1 MHQLAIDAAFARTN
15 AMSTPVPDQK
25 APDTSGATPV
35 MTQFLEIKAANVDNL
50 LFFRMGDFYELFFD
64 DAVIASRVLGIALTK
79 RGKHKGQDIPM
90 AGVPVHAAQDY
101 LQRLIKAGHKVA
113 VCEQIESPAEAKKR
127 GSKSVVK
134 RDVVRLVTPGT
145 LTEDAL
151 LPPRSSNW
159 LVALAPDASGQAVGL
174 TWLDLSTGAFHVAQA
189 GHEKIEAELARL
201 APAETL
207 YPDTLDP
214 DGPLMDA
221 LLRLGGT
228 LSPQDAALFHG
239 GQAGE
244 KVAAAF
250 DVASTDSFGELSRE
264 ELRAASALIGYVER
278 TQKQAFASLQPPVR
292 ERTGGT
298 MAIDEAT
305 RASLDLIR
313 ARTGENAVT
322 LLAAIDRCVSAAGTR
337 RLAQQISAP
346 LMDLQAIAARHDA
359 TALFVDQPA
368 LRRDIRVALTGAPD
382 LARALSRVMLDR
394 AGPRDL
400 AAMGSA
406 LDQAGRV
413 SGLLEGNDLPPLVHQ
428 ARVALAARP
437 EQLVRRLMDEL
448 SESPPLLARDGGFVS
463 SGVDADLDAARALR
477 DDARKVIAG
486 LQTTYAAETA
496 TKNLKIKH
504 NGVLGYFIEVPT
516 AQAGSL
522 QDDADT
528 FFHRQSMANAMRFST
543 RELAELEAKIASAGS
558 RALALEMA
566 RFEELCSSV
575 KNARHTIQA
584 VAEALSVLDVA
595 AGNAETAVRDDHT
608 RPVMREDVTFIVEN
622 GRHPVVEKAMRADGK
637 AQFVAN
643 PCVLGLDGDQTGAVH
658 LVTGPNMGG
667 KSTFLRQ
674 NALIAILAQAGCYV
688 PASSATIGLVDALYS
703 RVGAADDL
711 ARGRSTFMVEMV
723 ETAAILHQAG
733 PKSLVIL
740 DEIGRGTATYDGLS
754 IAWACV
760 EHLHDVCRSRALFAT
775 HYHELT
781 VLSQRLD
788 RVENRTLKVKEWDGD
803 VIFLHEIMPGAA
815 DRSYGLQV
823 AKLAGLPEPV
833 VGRARAVLDHLEKR
847 QDARQDHDRRRDR
860 KGAPAGDDSG
870 NGLFEGLPLF
880 SASKPVS
887 APSQPSQEQIEAAA
901 QAKLQSLFSGH
912 DPDQMTP
919 RQALDFVYDLAK
931 HIEGRN

>member
-1 MHQLAIDAAFARTN
+1 MA
-15 AMSTPVPDQK
+15 
-25 APDTSGATPV
+25 
-35 MTQFLEIKAANVDNL
+35 QFLEIKAANADSL

-64 DAVIASRVLGIALTK
+64 DAAIASLVLGIALTK
-79 RGKHKGQDIPM
+79 RGKHNGEDIPM

-113 VCEQIESPAEAKKR
+113 VCEQIEDPAEAKKR

-151 LPPRSSNW
+151 LPARSSNW
-159 LVALAPDASGQAVGL
+159 LVALAPDAGGDKVGL
-174 TWLDLSTGAFHVAQA
+174 AWFDLSTGAFHVALA
-189 GHEKIEAELARL
+189 GLKKVEAELARL
-201 APAETL
+201 TPAETL

-214 DGPLMDA
+214 DGPVMDA
-221 LLRLGGT
+221 LQRLGGA
-228 LSPQDAALFHG
+228 LSPQDGALFHG

-250 DVASTDSFGELSRE
+250 GVTSTDSFGALGRE
-264 ELRAASALIGYVER
+264 ELRAAAALIGYVER
-278 TQKQAFASLQPPVR
+278 TQKQAFAGLQPPVR
-292 ERTGGT
+292 ERMGGT

-305 RASLDLIR
+305 RASLDLVK
-313 ARTGENAVT
+313 ARSGENAVT
-322 LLAAIDRCVSAAGTR
+322 LLSVIDRCVSAAGTR

-346 LMDLQAIAARHDA
+346 LMDLDAIAARHDA
-359 TALFVDQPA
+359 IALFVDQPA
-368 LRRDIRVALTGAPD
+368 LRRDMRAALSGAPD

-400 AAMGSA
+400 VAMGLA
-406 LDQAGRV
+406 LDQGAQV
-413 SGLLEGNDLPPLVHQ
+413 LDLLERDDLPDLVGE
-428 ARVALAARP
+428 ARTALGARP
-437 EQLVRRLMDEL
+437 EQLAIRLRDEF
-448 SESPPLLARDGGFVS
+448 SDSPPMLTRDGGFVAG
-463 SGVDADLDAARALR
+463 GVDADLDAARALR

-486 LQTTYAAETA
+486 LQATYADQTS

-516 AQAGSL
+516 AQAGPL
-522 QDDADT
+522 QEDTET

-543 RELAELEAKIASAGS
+543 RELAELEAKISGAAS
-558 RALALEMA
+558 RAVALEIA
-566 RFEELCSSV
+566 RFEALCEAV
-575 KNARHTIQA
+575 KSARLAIQD
-584 VAEALSVLDVA
+584 VAEALSLLDVA
-595 AGNAETAVRDDHT
+595 AGLAETALRDDHV
-608 RPVMREDVTFIVEN
+608 RPIMRDDVTFLIEN
-622 GRHPVVEKAMRADGK
+622 GRHPVVEKVMRADGK

-643 PCVLGLDGDQTGAVH
+643 GCALGAEGDPSGAVH

-674 NALIAILAQAGCYV
+674 NALIAILAQAGCFV
-688 PASSATIGLVDALYS
+688 PASKATLGLVDALYS

-723 ETAAILHQAG
+723 ETAAILHQASAR
-733 PKSLVIL
+733 SLVIL

-760 EHLHDVCRSRALFAT
+760 EHLHAVCRSRTLFAT

-803 VIFLHEIMPGAA
+803 VIFLHEVMPGAA

-823 AKLAGLPEPV
+823 AKLAGLPAPV
-833 VGRARAVLDHLEKR
+833 VGRARAVLDHLEQR
-847 QDARQDHDRRRDR
+847 QDARQDSDDPESSRAG
-860 KGAPAGDDSG
+860 GAEED
-870 NGLFEGLPLF
+870 GLFEGLPLF

-901 QAKLQSLFSGH
+901 QAKLASLFAGH

-931 HIEGRN
+931 HIKGRH

>member
-1 MHQLAIDAAFARTN
+1 
-15 AMSTPVPDQK
+15 MSTPSHPSK
-25 APDTSGATPV
+25 APNTSGATPV
-35 MTQFLEIKAANVDNL
+35 MAQFLEIKAANADSL

-64 DAVIASRVLGIALTK
+64 DAAIASQVLGIALTK
-79 RGKHKGQDIPM
+79 RGKHNGEDIPM

-101 LQRLIKAGHKVA
+101 LHRLIKAGHKVA
-113 VCEQIESPAEAKKR
+113 VCEQIENPADAKKR

-151 LPPRSSNW
+151 LPARSSNW
-159 LVALAPDASGQAVGL
+159 LVALAPDAGDDKVGL
-174 TWLDLSTGAFHVAQA
+174 AWLDLSTGAFHVALA
-189 GHEKIEAELARL
+189 DLKKVEAELARL
-201 APAETL
+201 TPAETL

-214 DGPLMDA
+214 DGPVMDA
-221 LLRLGGT
+221 LLRLGGA
-228 LSPQDAALFHG
+228 LSPQDGALFHG
-239 GQAGE
+239 GHAGE

-250 DVASTDSFGELSRE
+250 GVSSPDSFGALGRE
-264 ELRAASALIGYVER
+264 ELRAAAALIGYVER
-278 TQKQAFASLQPPVR
+278 TQKQAFAGLQPPVR
-292 ERTGGT
+292 ERMDGT

-305 RASLDLIR
+305 RASLDLVR

-322 LLAAIDRCVSAAGTR
+322 LLSVIDRCVSAAGTR

-346 LMDLQAIAARHDA
+346 LMDLDAIAARHDA
-359 TALFVDQPA
+359 IALFVDQPA
-368 LRRDIRVALTGAPD
+368 LRRDMRAALSGAPD

-400 AAMGSA
+400 VAMGLA
-406 LDQAGRV
+406 LDQGAQV
-413 SGLLEGNDLPPLVHQ
+413 LNLLERDDLSDLVGK
-428 ARVALAARP
+428 ARTALATRP
-437 EQLVRRLMDEL
+437 DQLAMRLRDEL
-448 SESPPLLARDGGFVS
+448 SDSPPLLTRDGGFVDG
-463 SGVDADLDAARALR
+463 GVDADLDAARALR

-486 LQTTYAAETA
+486 LQATYADQTS

-504 NGVLGYFIEVPT
+504 NGVLGYFIEVAT
-516 AQAGSL
+516 AQAGPL
-522 QDDADT
+522 QEDAET

-543 RELAELEAKIASAGS
+543 RELAELEAKIASAAS
-558 RALALEMA
+558 RAVALEIA
-566 RFEELCSSV
+566 RFEELCEAV
-575 KNARHTIQA
+575 KNARLAIQD
-584 VAEALSVLDVA
+584 VAEALSLLDVA
-595 AGNAETAVRDDHT
+595 AGLAETALRDDHV
-608 RPVMREDVTFIVEN
+608 RPIMRDDVTFLIEN
-622 GRHPVVEKAMRADGK
+622 GRHPVVEKVMRADGK

-643 PCVLGLDGDQTGAVH
+643 GCALGAEGDPSGAVH

-674 NALIAILAQAGCYV
+674 NALIAILAQAGCFV
-688 PASSATIGLVDALYS
+688 PASKATLGLVDALYS

-723 ETAAILHQAG
+723 ETAAILHQASAR
-733 PKSLVIL
+733 SLVIL

-760 EHLHDVCRSRALFAT
+760 EHLHAVCRSRTLFAT

-803 VIFLHEIMPGAA
+803 VIFLHEVMPGAA

-823 AKLAGLPEPV
+823 AKLAGLPAPV
-833 VGRARAVLDHLEKR
+833 VGRARAVLDHLEQR
-847 QDARQDHDRRRDR
+847 QDARQDSDGQE
-860 KGAPAGDDSG
+860 GARTGAAEND
-870 NGLFEGLPLF
+870 GLFEGLPLF

-887 APSQPSQEQIEAAA
+887 APSQPSQEQVETAA
-901 QAKLQSLFSGH
+901 QAKLASLFAGH

-931 HIEGRN
+931 HIKGRH

>member
-1 MHQLAIDAAFARTN
+1 
-15 AMSTPVPDQK
+15 MSTPSHTHK
-25 APDTSGATPV
+25 ARDTSGATPV
-35 MTQFLEIKAANVDNL
+35 MAQFLEIKAANADSL
-50 LFFRMGDFYELFFD
+50 LFFRMGDFYELFFE
-64 DAVIASRVLGIALTK
+64 DAAIASQVLGIALTK
-79 RGKHKGQDIPM
+79 RGKHNGDDIPM
-90 AGVPVHAAQDY
+90 AGVPVHAAQGY
-101 LQRLIKAGHKVA
+101 LQSLIKAGHKVA
-113 VCEQIESPAEAKKR
+113 VCEQIEDPAEARKR
-127 GSKSVVK
+127 GSKAVVK
-134 RDVVRLVTPGT
+134 RDVVRLMTPGT

-151 LPPRSSNW
+151 LPASASNW
-159 LVALAPDASGQAVGL
+159 LLALAPDAGGQGVGL
-174 TWLDLSTGAFHVAQA
+174 AWLELSTGAFHVAQA
-189 GHEKIEAELARL
+189 GVANVEAELARL

-207 YPDTLDP
+207 YPNTLDP
-214 DGPLMDA
+214 DGPIMDA
-221 LLRLGGT
+221 LLRLGGA
-228 LSPQDAALFHG
+228 LSPQDGALFHG

-278 TQKQAFASLQPPVR
+278 TQKQAFAGLQPPVR
-292 ERTGGT
+292 ERMGGT

-305 RASLDLIR
+305 RASLDLVK

-322 LLAAIDRCVSAAGTR
+322 LLSAIDRCVSAAGTR

-346 LMDLQAIAARHDA
+346 LMDLDAIAARHDGI
-359 TALFVDQPA
+359 ALFVDQPA
-368 LRRDIRVALTGAPD
+368 LRRDMRAALTGTPD
-382 LARALSRVMLDR
+382 LARGLSRVMLDR

-400 AAMGSA
+400 IAMGLA
-406 LDQAGRV
+406 LDRAAKV
-413 SGLLEGNDLPPLVHQ
+413 LDLLERDELPNLVAE
-428 ARVALAARP
+428 AREALAARP
-437 EQLVRRLMDEL
+437 DQLVTRLGDEL
-448 SESPPLLARDGGFVS
+448 AENPPLLARDGGFVA
-463 SGVDADLDAARALR
+463 SGVDADLDGARSLR

-486 LQTTYAAETA
+486 LQATYAEQTA

-516 AQAGSL
+516 AQAGPL
-522 QDDADT
+522 QEDAET

-543 RELAELEAKIASAGS
+543 RELAELEAKIASAAS
-558 RALALEMA
+558 RAVALEIA
-566 RFEELCSSV
+566 RFEELCSAV
-575 KNARHTIQA
+575 KDARHAIQG
-584 VAEALSVLDVA
+584 VAEALSVLDVT
-595 AGNAETAVRDDHT
+595 AGLAETAVRDDHI
-608 RPVMREDVTFIVEN
+608 RPMMRDDVTFLIEN
-622 GRHPVVEKAMRADGK
+622 GRHPVVEKVMRADGK

-643 PCVLGLDGDQTGAVH
+643 GCALGADGDQAGAVH

-723 ETAAILHQAG
+723 ETAAILHQAS
-733 PKSLVIL
+733 PRSLVIL

-760 EHLHDVCRSRALFAT
+760 EHLHNVCRSRALFAT

-788 RVENRTLKVKEWDGD
+788 RVENRTLKVREWDGD
-803 VIFLHEIMPGAA
+803 VIFLHEVMPGAA

-823 AKLAGLPEPV
+823 AKLAGLPAPV
-833 VGRARAVLDHLEKR
+833 VGRARAVLDHLEQR
-847 QDARQDHDRRRDR
+847 GDAG
-860 KGAPAGDDSG
+860 KPAAVGTDDG
-870 NGLFEGLPLF
+870 EGLFEGLPLF

-887 APSQPSQEQIEAAA
+887 APSQPSPEQIEAAA
-901 QAKLQSLFSGH
+901 HAKLASLFTGH

-931 HIEGRN
+931 HIKGRN